1 MFLVIIGKT
10 LSWRLHRVMWSPA
23 IPLMKP
29 SHAILWHFVYTVEI
43 LCLFTWWGSLSMDA
57 VDWPVDSEYQCL
69 WWWVRFLRG
78 KSLHPQG
85 DRRLSVSVLHTQ
97 EFASHLSA
105 AALHTPPLWWPTVFP
120 KYVNSNLSTLTFQSE
135 GFYVPS
141 SETCKCDLKERL
153 GPFPF

>member
-97 EFASHLSA
+97 SLLLTCLQLPFTHRLFDGQLSSLSISTQISPHWLFNLKGFMFQA
-105 AALHTPPLWWPTVFP
+105 VRR
-120 KYVNSNLSTLTFQSE
+120 VN
-135 GFYVPS
+135 VI
-141 SETCKCDLKERL
+141 
-153 GPFPF
+153 